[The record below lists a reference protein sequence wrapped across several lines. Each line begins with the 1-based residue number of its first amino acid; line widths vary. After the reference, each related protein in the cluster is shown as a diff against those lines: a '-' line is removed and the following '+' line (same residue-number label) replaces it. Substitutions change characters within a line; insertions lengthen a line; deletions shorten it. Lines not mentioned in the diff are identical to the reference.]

1 MTLTTTAGSNG
12 AWSLTLP
19 TKQIEGQL
27 INVTATDAA
36 GNASGTLGI
45 TAPVLPLA
53 ARDNITSLD
62 LTSTAVTSTQNYSDY
77 GLLLV
82 GALGNVASVLGND
95 TAQVEFTIAEGG
107 TGDVT
112 IDAAATGI
120 VLSLLSTQEI
130 VVQRYDTSLGAWT
143 TIVNTAVGDFANLLT
158 LTGSGVTLNLSGLAK
173 ASTGYSLITPVCSL
187 PGHIPAWM
195 SMYTRPAQVL
205 LAGQPSVPATSW
217 LMIPRRRAPRSPPS
231 PTPTASVR
239 RSARAAWIS
248 WGNTA
253 RCINQDGSYTYTLT
267 KPTAGYGHKESF
279 TYTITQN
286 GVGSSA
292 AQLVINLGPAPV
304 PAA

>member
-1 MTLTTTAGSNG
+1 M
-12 AWSLTLP
+12 
-19 TKQIEGQL
+19 
-27 INVTATDAA
+27 TATDAA

-62 LTSTAVTSTQNYSDY
+62 LTSTAVTSTQSYSDY

-158 LTGSGVTLNLSGLAK
+158 
-173 ASTGYSLITPVCSL
+173 
-187 PGHIPAWM
+187 
-195 SMYTRPAQVL
+195 
-205 LAGQPSVPATSW
+205 
-217 LMIPRRRAPRSPPS
+217 
-231 PTPTASVR
+231 
-239 RSARAAWIS
+239 
-248 WGNTA
+248 
-253 RCINQDGSYTYTLT
+253 
-267 KPTAGYGHKESF
+267 
-279 TYTITQN
+279 
-286 GVGSSA
+286 
-292 AQLVINLGPAPV
+292 
-304 PAA
+304 

>member
-130 VVQRYDTSLGAWT
+130 VVQRYDTSLGART

-158 LTGSGVTLNLSGLAK
+158 LTGSGVTLNLSGPGEGQYRVLTYNTSLLA
-173 ASTGYSLITPVCSL
+173 TGSYTSP
-187 PGHIPAWM
+187 M

-248 WGNTA
+248 RA
-253 RCINQDGSYTYTLT
+253 IR
-267 KPTAGYGHKESF
+267 H
-279 TYTITQN
+279 
-286 GVGSSA
+286 A
-292 AQLVINLGPAPV
+292 AH
-304 PAA
+304 

>member
-1 MTLTTTAGSNG
+1 GIAAGFTAPDTRVPEAPIITNVVDNVGIYTGAIANGQVTNDAQPTLNGTAQAGATVSIYNNGALLGTTTANASGNWSFTSTGNLTEGSHAFTATATNANGTGSVSTAATVIVDTLAPGTPSGTLSADGGSLSGQAEANSTVTVTLAGGVTLTTTAGSNG

-36 GNASGTLGI
+36 GNASGALGI

-107 TGDVT
+107 TGCVT

-130 VVQRYDTSLGAWT
+130 VVQ
-143 TIVNTAVGDFANLLT
+143 
-158 LTGSGVTLNLSGLAK
+158 
-173 ASTGYSLITPVCSL
+173 
-187 PGHIPAWM
+187 
-195 SMYTRPAQVL
+195 
-205 LAGQPSVPATSW
+205 
-217 LMIPRRRAPRSPPS
+217 
-231 PTPTASVR
+231 
-239 RSARAAWIS
+239 
-248 WGNTA
+248 
-253 RCINQDGSYTYTLT
+253 
-267 KPTAGYGHKESF
+267 
-279 TYTITQN
+279 
-286 GVGSSA
+286 
-292 AQLVINLGPAPV
+292 
-304 PAA
+304 

>member
-1 MTLTTTAGSNG
+1 MTEGSHAFTATATNANGTGSVSTAATVIVDTLAPGTPSGTLSADGGSLSGQAEANSTVTVTLAGGVTLTTTASSNG

-36 GNASGTLGI
+36 GNASGALGI

-158 LTGSGVTLNLSGLAK
+158 LTGSGVTLNLSGLGEGQYRVLTYNT
-173 ASTGYSLITPVCSL
+173 S
-187 PGHIPAWM
+187 
-195 SMYTRPAQVL
+195 L
-205 LAGQPSVPATSW
+205 LAT
-217 LMIPRRRAPRSPPS
+217 
-231 PTPTASVR
+231 
-239 RSARAAWIS
+239 
-248 WGNTA
+248 
-253 RCINQDGSYTYTLT
+253 GSYTSLDVDVHQTS
-267 KPTAGYGHKESF
+267 AGIIS
-279 TYTITQN
+279 
-286 GVGSSA
+286 
-292 AQLVINLGPAPV
+292 GPNHQYRQRHG
-304 PAA
+304 

>member
-1 MTLTTTAGSNG
+1 MTEGSHAFTATATNANGTGSVSTAATVIVDTLAPGTPSGTLSADGGSLSGQAEANSTVTVTLAGGVTLTTTAGSNG

-36 GNASGTLGI
+36 GNASGALGI

-112 IDAAATGI
+112 IDAAATE
-120 VLSLLSTQEI
+120 SCF
-130 VVQRYDTSLGAWT
+130 R
-143 TIVNTAVGDFANLLT
+143 
-158 LTGSGVTLNLSGLAK
+158 
-173 ASTGYSLITPVCSL
+173 CSAL
-187 PGHIPAWM
+187 
-195 SMYTRPAQVL
+195 
-205 LAGQPSVPATSW
+205 
-217 LMIPRRRAPRSPPS
+217 RR
-231 PTPTASVR
+231 
-239 RSARAAWIS
+239 
-248 WGNTA
+248 
-253 RCINQDGSYTYTLT
+253 
-267 KPTAGYGHKESF
+267 
-279 TYTITQN
+279 
-286 GVGSSA
+286 
-292 AQLVINLGPAPV
+292 
-304 PAA
+304 

>member
-1 MTLTTTAGSNG
+1 M
-12 AWSLTLP
+12 
-19 TKQIEGQL
+19 
-27 INVTATDAA
+27 TATDAA

-158 LTGSGVTLNLSGLAK
+158 LTGSGVTLNLSGLGEGQYRVL
-173 ASTGYSLITPVCSL
+173 TYNTSLLAT
-187 PGHIPAWM
+187 GHIPAWM
-195 SMYTRPAQVL
+195 SMYTSQ
-205 LAGQPSVPATSW
+205 
-217 LMIPRRRAPRSPPS
+217 RR
-231 PTPTASVR
+231 
-239 RSARAAWIS
+239 
-248 WGNTA
+248 
-253 RCINQDGSYTYTLT
+253 YY
-267 KPTAGYGHKESF
+267 
-279 TYTITQN
+279 
-286 GVGSSA
+286 
-292 AQLVINLGPAPV
+292 
-304 PAA
+304 

>member
-62 LTSTAVTSTQNYSDY
+62 LTSTAVTSTQSYSDY

-112 IDAAATGI
+112 IDAAATESCFRCS
-120 VLSLLSTQEI
+120 VLRRLWYSATTPASAHGRRSSTPP
-130 VVQRYDTSLGAWT
+130 L
-143 TIVNTAVGDFANLLT
+143 
-158 LTGSGVTLNLSGLAK
+158 
-173 ASTGYSLITPVCSL
+173 
-187 PGHIPAWM
+187 
-195 SMYTRPAQVL
+195 
-205 LAGQPSVPATSW
+205 ATSRIC
-217 LMIPRRRAPRSPPS
+217 LP
-231 PTPTASVR
+231 
-239 RSARAAWIS
+239 
-248 WGNTA
+248 
-253 RCINQDGSYTYTLT
+253 
-267 KPTAGYGHKESF
+267 
-279 TYTITQN
+279 
-286 GVGSSA
+286 
-292 AQLVINLGPAPV
+292 
-304 PAA
+304 